1 MTSCLIH
8 LDNSLQ
14 SIVCT
19 VYEEGVKKLN
29 KNVFSS
35 KVTEH
40 VTLIT
45 LHRPEAANAL
55 SLQLL
60 RELNEAIEEIKNDR
74 TTRVVIITGSG
85 EKIFCAGTDLKE
97 RARMNE
103 EQVCKTVSIIRE
115 TVAKLE
121 LLPQPVIAA
130 LNGSAFG
137 VGLEL
142 ALACDI
148 RMAAEH
154 TVFGLTETSL
164 GLISGSGGTQRL
176 PRLIGKGRA
185 KELIFTAR
193 KITAVE
199 AEKLGLVEH
208 VIPSNQLLEKSIR
221 LAEQIASNA
230 PTAVIQA
237 KIAINRGLETDLAT
251 GLMIEQIAYERTI
264 PTKDRLEG
272 LQAFKEKRKPVYK
285 GE

>member
-1 MTSCLIH
+1 
-8 LDNSLQ
+8 
-14 SIVCT
+14 
-19 VYEEGVKKLN
+19 LN
-29 KNVFSS
+29 KNIFVS
-35 KVTEH
+35 KVTKH

-60 RELNEAIEEIKNDR
+60 YELNEAIEEIKNDR
-74 TTRVVIITGSG
+74 TTRVVIVTGSG
-85 EKIFCAGTDLKE
+85 EKFFCAGADLKE

-103 EQVCKTVSIIRE
+103 KQVRKTVSLIRE
-115 TVAKLE
+115 TIAKLE
-121 LLPQPVIAA
+121 LLPQPVIAT
-130 LNGSAFG
+130 LNGSAFDG
-137 VGLEL
+137 GLEL

-154 TVFGLTETSL
+154 ATFGLTETAL
-164 GLISGSGGTQRL
+164 GIIPSAGGTQRL
-176 PRLIGKGRA
+176 PRLIGKGKA

-193 KITAVE
+193 KLTAVE
-199 AEKLGLVEH
+199 AEKHGLVEH

-221 LAEQIASNA
+221 LAEQIANNA
-230 PTAVIQA
+230 PIAVLQA
-237 KIAINRGLETDLAT
+237 KITIDRGLEVDLTT

-272 LQAFKEKRKPVYK
+272 IQSFREKRKPVYK